1 MKTGGIL
8 SNGKQLIGNMASH
21 EDQGLQYLANAGSQ
35 ISRRPALMWRSLAL
49 QVVVLQIP
57 ILYFPRQFRED
68 HRTLNQDIV
77 GNHQLFHPGP
87 VLEIAGPD

>member
-1 MKTGGIL
+1 MKAAGIL
-8 SNGKQLIGNMASH
+8 SNGKLIGNMASH
-21 EDQGLQYLANAGSQ
+21 EDQGLQYPENAGSET
-35 ISRRPALMWRSLAL
+35 SGRPALMWRSLAL

-57 ILYFPRQFRED
+57 ILYFPRQSRED

-87 VLEIAGPD
+87 VIEIASPD